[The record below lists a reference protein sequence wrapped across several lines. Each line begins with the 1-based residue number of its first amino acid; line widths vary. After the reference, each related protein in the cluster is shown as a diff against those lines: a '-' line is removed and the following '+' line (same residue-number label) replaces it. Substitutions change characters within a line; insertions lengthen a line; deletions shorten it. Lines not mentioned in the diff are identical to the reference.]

1 MIPELVRDGRPRVEQ
16 KSQTIFDLAADKF
29 YYFAAEHMRKR
40 AKRKSRFTNMSVP
53 IDDLIGVRLFST
65 GSFESTQVEGLTSY
79 LETKDRS
86 GVMLDIGANIGVYSI
101 AFASYFQKIYSF
113 EANPVT
119 FKLFDA
125 NLNFSSIGNVQPL
138 NIALSNQAGS
148 GVMYVPRNGN
158 LGWASMVAGHHPEAV
173 DEVVIHRDKLDDV
186 LRKLEVHPSQI
197 SLIKMDVEGHELSVL
212 EGARET
218 LSLHQPDILCEV
230 LTSEAGA
237 PVLSFLTDIGY
248 DRFRT
253 FKRVI
258 SPWGKCSI
266 VLQDI
271 DPAAAGHTALV
282 LATANTADRGI

>member
-1 MIPELVRDGRPRVEQ
+1 MEQ
-16 KSQTIFDLAADKF
+16 KSQNIFDLAADRF
-29 YYFAAEHMRKR
+29 YYFAAEHMRRR
-40 AKRKSRFTNMSVP
+40 AKKKSRFTNMSVP
-53 IDDLIGVRLFST
+53 MDDLIGVRLFST
-65 GSFESTQVEGLTSY
+65 GSFESTQIEGLTSY
-79 LETKDRS
+79 LKTKGRS
-86 GVMLDIGANIGVYSI
+86 GVMLDIGANIGVYSV
-101 AFASYFQKIYSF
+101 AFAPFFQKIYSF

-125 NLNFSSIGNVQPL
+125 NLHLSAIDNVQPL

-148 GVMYVPRNGN
+148 GTIYVPKNGN
-158 LGWASMVAGHHPEAV
+158 LGWASMVVGHHPAAV
-173 DEVVIHRDKLDDV
+173 DEVVIQKDTLDGVLAKLDV
-186 LRKLEVHPSQI
+186 QPSQVR
-197 SLIKMDVEGHELSVL
+197 LIKMDVEGHELSVL

-218 LSLHQPDILCEV
+218 LSRHKPDILCEV

-237 PVLSFLTDIGY
+237 PVLSFLKEIGY
-248 DRFRT
+248 SRFRT

-282 LATANTADRGI
+282 LATADTGEAGH